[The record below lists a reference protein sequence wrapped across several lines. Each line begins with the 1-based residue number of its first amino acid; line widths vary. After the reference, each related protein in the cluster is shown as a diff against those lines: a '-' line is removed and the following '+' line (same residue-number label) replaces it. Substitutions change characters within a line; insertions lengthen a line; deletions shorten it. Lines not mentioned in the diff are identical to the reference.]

1 MSAETAATGADR
13 PGRAAAGAVGQTPA
27 RKVLFSAMKN
37 EAPFVLEWIAYHK
50 VIGFDEIVI
59 CSNPSNDGME
69 EILAALA
76 EAGEIR
82 HLKVT
87 VPAGKSAQ
95 TVASA
100 AFTRQ
105 VGYRDGDWY
114 MWLDADEFL
123 NIHAGDRTVDALVAA
138 MGDKHCL
145 LVNWRIFGSGG
156 QARFPG
162 RFVDER
168 FVGASSAEFGANIEQ
183 KALFRFSPAVRSFG
197 LRGINRPL
205 MARSSGVTTA
215 DVVVGNGGTADA
227 AGQRTQNWLAGL
239 NVRGVARV
247 LPTEFGW
254 SLAQINHYIVRTPEF
269 FALKRVRGR
278 GYKADA
284 IGAANRRHTGD
295 FFQQHDRNEA
305 EDRSILHWEAA
316 VTEEIARLMAYP
328 AVAAAKLESDR
339 LVAEVLASL
348 PADALPAT
356 VARAAT
362 SPAPAVE
369 VEPAETEVPMVLDI
383 ARAFDRPERRALEAA
398 FGAATRI
405 LEYGSGA
412 STALAA
418 RLGRPIISVE
428 SDREW
433 AGLVREYLA
442 GVSDLAQVHHVNVG
456 PTGERGMPTRP
467 RFHRLFHAYPLSVW
481 DRPDLGEPD
490 LVFIDGRFRLACL
503 LAVRLRARRPTA
515 VLIDDYATRPHYHAA
530 ERIAEKDGMEG
541 RMARFTVTPG
551 PIPPEIM
558 TEAIGWF
565 ADPR

>member
-1 MSAETAATGADR
+1 MQGAEGHPITQASSGEPKAER
-13 PGRAAAGAVGQTPA
+13 P

-82 HLKVT
+82 HLQAVN
-87 VPAGKSAQ
+87 VLRRSAQ
-95 TVASA
+95 HVASA
-100 AFTRQ
+100 AFSRE
-105 VGYRDGDWY
+105 VGYRDGNWY

-123 NIHAGDRTVDALVAA
+123 NVHVGDRTVTALIDAL
-138 MGDKHCL
+138 GDRRCA
-145 LVNWRIFGSGG
+145 LVNWRVFGSSGKQTFG
-156 QARFPG
+156 G
-162 RFVDER
+162 RFVHSDFSRASLPEFAENVQIKSIFR
-168 FVGASSAEFGANIEQ
+168 MTAGVRGFAHFGIHRPVIAVSGA
-183 KALFRFSPAVRSFG
+183 FS
-197 LRGINRPL
+197 
-205 MARSSGVTTA
+205 TE
-215 DVVVGNGGTADA
+215 DVVVGNGRPASPGDI
-227 AGQRTQNWLAGL
+227 RHERWLEGKDFP
-239 NVRGVARV
+239 GSARV
-247 LPTEFGW
+247 SASETGW
-254 SLAQINHYIVRTPEF
+254 ALAQINHYVVRTPEF
-269 FALKRVRGR
+269 FALKKLRGR
-278 GYKADA
+278 GFKANAAGDA
-284 IGAANRRHTGD
+284 NGRHSRKFFLAN
-295 FFQQHDRNEA
+295 DRNEA
-305 EDRSILHWEAA
+305 EDRSILHWQDR
-316 VTEEIARLMAYP
+316 VTEEIARLMSYP
-328 AVAAAKLESDR
+328 AVAAAKVESDR

-348 PADALPAT
+348 PTDALPAT
-356 VARAAT
+356 VARAAS
-362 SPAPAVE
+362 SPAPALE
-369 VEPAETEVPMVLDI
+369 AEPAETEVPMVLDI
-383 ARAFDRPERRALEAA
+383 AEAFDRAERVALEAA

-503 LAVRLRARRPTA
+503 LAVRLRARQPTA
-515 VLIDDYATRPHYHAA
+515 VLIDDYAARPHYHAA
-530 ERIAEKDGMEG
+530 EKIARKDGMAG

-551 PIPPEIM
+551 PIPPEM
-558 TEAIGWF
+558 LTEAIGWF